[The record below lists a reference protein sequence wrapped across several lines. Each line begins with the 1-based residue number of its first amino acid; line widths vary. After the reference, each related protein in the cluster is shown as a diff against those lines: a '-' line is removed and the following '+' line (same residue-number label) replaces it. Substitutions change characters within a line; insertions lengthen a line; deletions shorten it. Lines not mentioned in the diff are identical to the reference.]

1 VADNTPRIVERFLE
15 RTEALFHTDY
25 SAVLYGSAA
34 RGNYVEGRSDVN
46 LLVVTSRLTPVELR
60 GLGAELREF
69 ERQRFA
75 PPLLITA
82 TEWAR
87 AADVFPI
94 EITDMKLAYRVLKG
108 ADPVATQSVRPGDLR
123 RALEA
128 EFRGKL
134 LRLRVHFGL
143 YGDDPE
149 ALATVVGHSAGS
161 IRVLLRCM
169 LALAGRSGPMDDTA
183 LAAAAAA
190 LCGCSAAPLEQLLG
204 HRRHIAWQCPPD
216 LFEAYLGVVEQAT
229 HYIDHVHPGAH

>member
-1 VADNTPRIVERFLE
+1 MADNTPRIVERFLS
-15 RTEALFHTDY
+15 RTEALFDKDY

-34 RGNYVEGRSDVN
+34 RGDYVEGRSDVN

-60 GLGAELREF
+60 GLSPELGEF

-82 TEWAR
+82 AEWAR

-108 ADPVATQSVRPGDLR
+108 VDPVAAQSVRPGDLR

-128 EFRGKL
+128 ELRGKL
-134 LRLRVHFGL
+134 LRLRIDFGL
-143 YGDDPE
+143 YGGDPRL
-149 ALATVVGHSAGS
+149 LATVVGHSAGS

-169 LALAGRSGPMDDTA
+169 LALAGRPAPLDDKA
-183 LAAAAAA
+183 MAEAAAA

-204 HRRHIAWQCPPD
+204 HRRQIAWQCPPE
-216 LFEAYLGVVEQAT
+216 LFEAYIGVVEQAT
-229 HYIDHVHPGAH
+229 RYIDHVHPGAH

>member
-1 VADNTPRIVERFLE
+1 MADHTPRVVEQFLE
-15 RTEALFHTDY
+15 RTDALFGTDY
-25 SAVLYGSAA
+25 CAVLYGSVA
-34 RGNYVEGRSDVN
+34 RGDYVEGRSDVN
-46 LLVVTSRLTPVELR
+46 LLVVTPRLAPAELR
-60 GLGAELREF
+60 GLSGALREF

-108 ADPVATQSVRPGDLR
+108 VDPVAAQSVRPGDLR

-128 EFRGKL
+128 ELRGKL

-143 YGDDPE
+143 YADDQE

-169 LALAGRSGPMDDTA
+169 LALAGRPVPLEDRAM
-183 LAAAAAA
+183 AAAAGA
-190 LCGCSAAPLEQLLG
+190 LCACSAAALEQLLG
-204 HRRHIAWQCPPD
+204 HRRHIAWKCPPE
-216 LFEAYLGVVEQAT
+216 LFEAYIGVVEQAT
-229 HYIDHVHPGAH
+229 HFVDHAHPGAH